1 MHIYVQLN
9 PLLNSR
15 NQHIIN
21 QLYFNKKS
29 SVITHKYSSL
39 LSMELIDL
47 GKICLKDLYKV
58 IILVYKVKAA
68 KFNTGEYYS

>member
-1 MHIYVQLN
+1 
-9 PLLNSR
+9 
-15 NQHIIN
+15 
-21 QLYFNKKS
+21 
-29 SVITHKYSSL
+29 
-39 LSMELIDL
+39 MELIDL